1 MVRYDNKYSKFD
13 STYNLHGY
21 YKYAEDILN
30 GDVVA
35 CEPIIRVCER
45 FEDRFDD
52 DRMYFDEKD
61 VDKRIEL
68 IYLMK
73 HSTGEFAHKNFKL
86 LDWQQFAIA
95 NIFGW
100 KWKST
105 GYRVTK
111 DAFLFMTRKNGKTTL
126 AAAIAIASVLG
137 DKEMGAECYCVANSS
152 KQASIALTQIQN
164 FCESLDPNWQV
175 FKQYRSEIKIPKM
188 KSSITTLSSDT
199 MSQDGYN
206 ASCFIYDEIHASS
219 TFDQYEVMKSSQG
232 SRSQALAITIT
243 TSGFLIGDTYPCYSM
258 WQSSLRVLNGEV
270 EDDTLFPL
278 IYQLDKDDDWR
289 DEKVW
294 KKCCPSL
301 GETVKIDYMRE
312 RVAKADVNSSQ
323 KPFILTKQ
331 FNIWSKDLVAW
342 ITNKLLMQYTK
353 PFELTDL
360 NEDEELYS
368 YLGADLSSVADIT
381 ALSAMVK
388 KNDIFYFKTWY
399 FLPEE
404 SLTGNPNESLYRQWS
419 RDGDLLITDGN
430 VVDYDNI
437 IEVMKTIQEDNP
449 ILKVAYDSWN
459 STQWS
464 ISCTEQGFPMYPF
477 SQSIGNFNRPVKEFE
492 RLIKS
497 GKVIIDKNP
506 ITNWMFSNVELK
518 CDMNENAKPVK
529 AGAQKKNKI
538 DGVIGML
545 EALGAYLSDNYEEPT
560 CEYITNS

>member
-1 MVRYDNKYSKFD
+1 M
-13 STYNLHGY
+13 
-21 YKYAEDILN
+21 
-30 GDVVA
+30 
-35 CEPIIRVCER
+35 
-45 FEDRFDD
+45 
-52 DRMYFDEKD
+52 
-61 VDKRIEL
+61 
-68 IYLMK
+68 
-73 HSTGEFAHKNFKL
+73 
-86 LDWQQFAIA
+86 
-95 NIFGW
+95 
-100 KWKST
+100 
-105 GYRVTK
+105 
-111 DAFLFMTRKNGKTTL
+111 
-126 AAAIAIASVLG
+126 
-137 DKEMGAECYCVANSS
+137 
-152 KQASIALTQIQN
+152 
-164 FCESLDPNWQV
+164 
-175 FKQYRSEIKIPKM
+175 
-188 KSSITTLSSDT
+188 
-199 MSQDGYN
+199 
-206 ASCFIYDEIHASS
+206 
-219 TFDQYEVMKSSQG
+219 
-232 SRSQALAITIT
+232 
-243 TSGFLIGDTYPCYSM
+243 
-258 WQSSLRVLNGEV
+258 
-270 EDDTLFPL
+270 
-278 IYQLDKDDDWR
+278 IYQLDKDDDWH

-312 RVAKADVNSSQ
+312 RVAKADVNASQ

-518 CDMNENAKPVK
+518 CDANENAKPVK